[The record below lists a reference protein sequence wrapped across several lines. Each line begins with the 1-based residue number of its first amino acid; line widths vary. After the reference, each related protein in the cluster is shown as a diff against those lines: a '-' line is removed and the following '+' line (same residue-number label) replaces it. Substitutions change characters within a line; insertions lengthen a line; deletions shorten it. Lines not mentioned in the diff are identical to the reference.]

1 MEEKGILELKESSVI
16 ADDIEKKI
24 RTVGVRGLDFE
35 KAKELGLFN
44 RISNLLC
51 ATHASVM
58 AAYRIYGGV
67 DYLVDQLQARK
78 NEISREMNMFDKAF
92 ERFVKFWTDYYAH
105 GDAAREVN
113 EETEMLYRRIMEWA
127 QLPYKWGLGDPQ
139 RTEDNSLDVAIRVN
153 ADDKQYTFRTTTI
166 GDEDIDE
173 SKTIESWCVTKYD
186 TKEHRQTT
194 VEERMDKAS
203 AMMVAKRLSAEDAE
217 NIYTA
222 SIVRDYTE
230 HKTVI
235 MPYKAYKENETVGR
249 LTKMQK

>member
-1 MEEKGILELKESSVI
+1 MEQGIIELSEASVVS
-16 ADDIEKKI
+16 DDIQKKL
-24 RTVGVRGLDFE
+24 RTAGVRGLDFE
-35 KAKELGLFN
+35 KAKELGFFT

-51 ATHASVM
+51 ASHASIM

-67 DYLVDQLQARK
+67 DYLLSEFGGRK
-78 NEISREMNMFDKAF
+78 NEINREMNNFEKAF
-92 ERFVKFWTDYYAH
+92 TKFINFWTDYYAH
-105 GDAAREVN
+105 GGAGREVN
-113 EETEMLYRRIMEWA
+113 EETEVLYRRIMEWA
-127 QLPYKWGLGDPQ
+127 QLPYEWGLGDPQ

-173 SKTIESWCVTKYD
+173 SKTTESWCVTKYD

-230 HKTVI
+230 HKTVV
-235 MPYKAYKENETVGR
+235 MPYKAYKANETVGR